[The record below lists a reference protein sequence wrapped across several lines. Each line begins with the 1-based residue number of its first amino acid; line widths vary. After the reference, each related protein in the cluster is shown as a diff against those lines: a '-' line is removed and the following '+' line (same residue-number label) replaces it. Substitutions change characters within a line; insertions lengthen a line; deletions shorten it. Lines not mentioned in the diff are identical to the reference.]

1 MQPHKMNENEASWFK
16 PGIPKVFVTIHE
28 GHRNANVAMEKF
40 RNHPIILT
48 DAAPYKAT
56 TSGLN
61 QAGSN
66 QIL

>member
-16 PGIPKVFVTIHE
+16 PGIPKVVVTIHE
-28 GHRNANVAMEKF
+28 SHRNSNVAMEKF

-48 DAAPYKAT
+48 DKAT
-56 TSGLN
+56 KTGLN